1 MSAQH
6 ILLRC
11 LFFVFTLA
19 PLAWTQ
25 SSPWQS
31 LGQIQPGAK
40 VQVVEQSLKS
50 TSGRFVR
57 FSDADLTLDVNKK
70 EVVVPK
76 AQVYRVSVAGKNR
89 KRNTLIGLAAGAGLG
104 AGVGAAVEQGKW
116 FGGAVVAGMTVVYAG
131 VGAGIGAIVPAAK
144 TVYRA
149 ELPKQATLQQ
159 QSDRE

>member
-6 ILLRC
+6 TLLRC

-76 AQVYRVSVAGKNR
+76 EQVYRVSVTGKNR
-89 KRNTLIGLAAGAGLG
+89 KRNTLIGLAAGASLG
-104 AGVGAAVEQGKW
+104 AVVGAAVQHETGL
-116 FGGAVVAGMTVVYAG
+116 GGAVVAGMTVVYAG
-131 VGAGIGAIVPAAK
+131 LGAGIGAIVPASK

-149 ELPKQATLQQ
+149 ERSTQANLKEQ
-159 QSDRE
+159 